1 MVEKVTEIS
10 SVCENLT
17 AHDAMI
23 IHAFDVLTDA
33 MSQAP
38 HGRRLLKLCRHRKK
52 RIRKK
57 NLHRL
62 AHLAAMLVNYWMGE
76 RREDYHEQNVRR
88 VKHL

>member
-1 MVEKVTEIS
+1 MVEKVTEIT
-10 SVCENLT
+10 SVYENLT
-17 AHDAMI
+17 EHNLMM
-23 IHAFDVLTDA
+23 IHALDVLTDA

-62 AHLAAMLVNYWMGE
+62 ARLAAMLVVYWNSKGE
-76 RREDYHEQNVRR
+76 
-88 VKHL
+88 